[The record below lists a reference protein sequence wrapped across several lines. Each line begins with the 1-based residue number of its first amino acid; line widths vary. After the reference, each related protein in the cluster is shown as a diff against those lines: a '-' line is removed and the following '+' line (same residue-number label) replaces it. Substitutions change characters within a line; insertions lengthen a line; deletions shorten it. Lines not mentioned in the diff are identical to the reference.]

1 MVLKKKVGSPFCPVA
16 ALLRLKHMRGRPAQP
31 EEFVFQLPAG
41 QSAAGPW
48 KIFSKSAFL
57 TWFRGRL
64 AQMSLDPE
72 KFSVHAFRHGSV
84 SLALAEEP
92 NLALVRLA
100 TDHSSEAIW
109 AYCQIELA
117 KRQTVS
123 SAMIEA
129 VHRAAV
135 QAQ

>member
-1 MVLKKKVGSPFCPVA
+1 MLKPVL
-16 ALLRLKHMRGRPAQP
+16 
-31 EEFVFQLPAG
+31 
-41 QSAAGPW
+41 
-48 KIFSKSAFL
+48 L

-72 KFSVHAFRHGSV
+72 KFSMHAFRHGSV

-109 AYCQIELA
+109 AYANVELA
-117 KRQTVS
+117 KRKSVS
-123 SAMIEA
+123 AAMLEA
-129 VHRAAV
+129 VHQAAA